1 MTPVL
6 VAESVSKRFA
16 ARLPL
21 SARMLARSGKVA
33 QLSAVRAVDNVTLE
47 IGAGEA
53 VGLVG
58 ESGCGKSTLGRMLAG
73 IHRPTDGQVLY
84 RGRPVV
90 TAAGRPLKLTTKI
103 QMIFQ
108 DPLASLDPRMR
119 VGDQVA
125 EGPLV
130 HRLVQR
136 REAREYVATWLGLV
150 GLPADAIN
158 RFPHQFSGGQRQRI
172 AIARA
177 LAMQPEV
184 LICDEPVASLDV
196 SVQAQVINL
205 LLRLRRELGLTVLFI
220 SHDLAVVRHLC
231 DRIAVMYLG
240 RVVET
245 GPTQAIYESPWH
257 PYTRALLDS
266 TPRLVTERRGSLS
279 FRPIVGEVPSAV
291 APPTGCHFHPRC
303 AFATA
308 ECRRDAPSLTSI
320 GPRAVACHHPLR

>member
-1 MTPVL
+1 MP
-6 VAESVSKRFA
+6 
-16 ARLPL
+16 
-21 SARMLARSGKVA
+21 KVH
-33 QLSAVRAVDNVTLE
+33 AVDKVTLCLE
-47 IGAGEA
+47 PGEA

-73 IHRPTDGQVLY
+73 IHRPTEGQVLY
-84 RGRPVV
+84 RGQPIVTSGRRPV
-90 TAAGRPLKLTTKI
+90 KLTTKI

-119 VGDQVA
+119 VGAQIA
-125 EGPLV
+125 EGPRV
-130 HRLVQR
+130 HRIVERQEER
-136 REAREYVATWLGLV
+136 DYVARWLGLV
-150 GLPADAIN
+150 GLPGDAIN

-177 LAMQPEV
+177 LAMQPEI

-205 LLRLRRELGLTVLFI
+205 LLRLRRDLGLTVLFI

-240 RVVET
+240 RIVET

-266 TPRLVTERRGSLS
+266 TPRLVTGRNGSIS
-279 FRPIVGEVPSAV
+279 FKPILGEVASAV
-291 APPTGCHFHPRC
+291 APPPGCHFHPRC
-303 AFATA
+303 AFAT
-308 ECRRDAPSLTSI
+308 EKCRREAPSLGFT

>member
-6 VAESVSKRFA
+6 VAKSVSKRFA
-16 ARLPL
+16 ARQPPL
-21 SARMLARSGKVA
+21 AKILARWGGNA
-33 QLSAVRAVDNVTLE
+33 QLAAVRAVDNVTLS
-47 IGAGEA
+47 IGPGEA
-53 VGLVG
+53 VGLLG

-73 IHRPTDGQVLY
+73 IHRPTEGQVLY
-84 RGRPVV
+84 RGQPIVKAGRRPV
-90 TAAGRPLKLTTKI
+90 KLTTKI

-119 VGDQVA
+119 VGDQIA
-125 EGPLV
+125 EGPRV
-130 HRLVQR
+130 HRIVGR
-136 REAREYVATWLGLV
+136 RAERDYVARWLGLV

-177 LAMQPEV
+177 LAMQPEI

-205 LLRLRRELGLTVLFI
+205 LLRLRRDLGLTVLFI

-240 RVVET
+240 RIVES
-245 GPTQAIYESPWH
+245 GPAQAIYESPWH

-266 TPRLVTERRGSLS
+266 TPRLVTERNGSVS
-279 FRPIVGEVPSAV
+279 FKPIFGEVPSAV
-291 APPTGCHFHPRC
+291 APPPGCHFHPRC
-303 AFATA
+303 AFAT
-308 ECRRDAPSLTSI
+308 EKCLREVPPLSFI
-320 GPRAVACHHPLR
+320 GPRAVACHYPLR